1 MAENPLWKKW
11 IWFVALWAA
20 SVLCLGIVAY
30 LIKLVAV

>member
-1 MAENPLWKKW
+1 MAEIPLWKKW

>member
-1 MAENPLWKKW
+1 MPENPLWKKW